1 MENIIAERLEFLEE
15 SKESHFNITKLISR
29 QIEPIDIYAFM
40 VLKRSISLV
49 FGFTNLIRNKN
60 FISAASLIR
69 LQIDN
74 LLRFRAAFFVDNQ
87 SEFVVNV
94 LQGKAVRRIKDRWGK
109 NMTDAY
115 LQDLLADEYLW
126 LKDTYKN
133 TSGYIHLSEKHFY
146 NTLRANEK
154 SDEAILDI
162 YIGPDDK
169 MVSNEI
175 YLEAVENMIQ
185 VTHALL
191 TFLSD
196 WVVDKFKS

>member
-1 MENIIAERLEFLEE
+1 MENIIAERLEFLEQ

-60 FISAASLIR
+60 FISAAPLIR

-94 LQGKAVRRIKDRWGK
+94 LKGKAVRRIKDRWGK

-126 LKDTYKN
+126 LKATYKN
-133 TSGYIHLSEKHFY
+133 TSGYVHLSEKHFY

-175 YLEAVENMIQ
+175 YIEAVENMIQ

-196 WVVDKFKS
+196 WVVDKSK